1 MHSSTPK
8 ATPAPARSRSQS
20 HAQREHS
27 QSEETPQGPIPYH
40 VSPPRT
46 RGRSRTTRDA
56 SVHSDTHS
64 HTSEPP
70 FLALPLSSAPAPV
83 PLPEH
88 YGYAPTVPSPFE
100 GTLEA
105 SLDAILLWGAM
116 YADTQAVVYT
126 LLQPVDRTTDWPG
139 LLRGMLVNGDKPAGR
154 GRFLLEELLFLVT
167 RTLLPEQIT
176 ENRLAMGRLYER
188 KKQLSIRLILRY
200 DIGLD
205 WRRAGAMTAAS
216 LPPNKEDEV
225 PEGIPGLNEVMF
237 PNRRELMPNIISTL
251 IAAPEDGWSTQGV
264 RDRMKHHIGHL
275 DSYLILDDED
285 VAEWDET
292 RLLAKTSQILLQ
304 WQWIRSD
311 TETLLDLEVDAWEAL
326 DKKAEECEW
335 IADDA
340 KRMPPHRNDKGN
352 ENIKARRVKK
362 LS

>member
-1 MHSSTPK
+1 MHMSTPK
-8 ATPAPARSRSQS
+8 AAGSRSHSQ
-20 HAQREHS
+20 AQRE
-27 QSEETPQGPIPYH
+27 QSEEITQGPIPYH

-56 SVHSDTHS
+56 SVLSEARS

-70 FLALPLSSAPAPV
+70 FLALPLSTAPAPV

-88 YGYAPTVPSPFE
+88 YGYAPTVPSPFQ

-105 SLDAILLWGAM
+105 SLDAILVWGAM
-116 YADTQAVVYT
+116 YADTQAVVHT
-126 LLQPVDRTTDWPG
+126 LLQPVDRTTNWPT
-139 LLRGMLVNGDKPAGR
+139 LLGAMLVAGDKPPGR
-154 GRFLLEELLFLVT
+154 GRFLLEELLFFVT

-205 WRRAGAMTAAS
+205 WRRAGAITAAS
-216 LPPNKEDEV
+216 LPPNKEDDV
-225 PEGIPGLNEVMF
+225 PDSIPGLNEVMF

-292 RLLAKTSQILLQ
+292 MLLAKTSQILLQ

-326 DKKAEECEW
+326 DKKAEDCEW

-340 KRMPPHRNDKGN
+340 KRIPSHRNDKGGESSN
-352 ENIKARRVKK
+352 ARRVRF
-362 LS
+362 